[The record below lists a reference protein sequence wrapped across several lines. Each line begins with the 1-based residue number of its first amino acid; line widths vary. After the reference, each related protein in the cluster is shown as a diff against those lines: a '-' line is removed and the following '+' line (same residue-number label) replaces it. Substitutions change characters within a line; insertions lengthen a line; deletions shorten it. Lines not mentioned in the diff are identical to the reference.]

1 MIEILHRLGGTHA
14 QASVEYACVLLAF
27 LAMIVASALLWR
39 ALSEGELVQKSVD
52 AASHTTAQGVLGD
65 VQDILL
71 Y

>member
-1 MIEILHRLGGTHA
+1 MIRMFQRLGADQA
-14 QASVEYACVLLAF
+14 QATVEYACVLIAF
-27 LAMIVASALLWR
+27 LAMIVATALLWR

-52 AASHTTAQGVLGD
+52 AASHTTAQGVLSD